1 MNWLL
6 RRLLALWV
14 RFKARPDA
22 VVARLHARSNPV
34 CYVLEQR
41 SMTDLAVLQDACVQ
55 LKLARPR
62 KRLIGGSKDLRSFFY
77 LSRPRGFWGERLDR
91 RPPPQLQQMIEA
103 LRASP
108 QLDID
113 LVPSLLG
120 PRSAEGGLVVP
131 AAVR

>member
-41 SMTDLAVLQDACVQ
+41 SITDLAVLQDACVQ

-62 KRLIGGSKDLRSFFY
+62 KRLIDGSKEMRSFFY
-77 LSRPRGFWGERLDR
+77 LSRPRGFWDERLAR
-91 RPPPQLQQMIEA
+91 RPAPQLRPLIEA
-103 LRASP
+103 LDQQP
-108 QLDID
+108 QSAID
-113 LVPSLLG
+113 AAP
-120 PRSAEGGLVVP
+120 VP
-131 AAVR
+131 A